1 MSEKGENKMKGTSI
15 SDHDTAGPEETMKHD
30 KAASCTFPSVLFA
43 TVHHSTNLGY

>member
-30 KAASCTFPSVLFA
+30 KAASCTISICALCNSASF
-43 TVHHSTNLGY
+43 N